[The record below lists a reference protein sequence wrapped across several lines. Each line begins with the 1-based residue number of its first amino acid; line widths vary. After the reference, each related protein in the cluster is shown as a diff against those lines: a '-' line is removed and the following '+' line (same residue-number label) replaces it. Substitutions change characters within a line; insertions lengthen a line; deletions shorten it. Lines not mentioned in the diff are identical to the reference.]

1 METNL
6 RKWSS
11 MLYVLCLAMVMTM
24 MPITTDAAET
34 RDLVVTTST
43 KKQQD
48 TSIEQ
53 LNAGAAVL
61 VDVDVAMN
69 DAELTTLV
77 RKQTSDIAPIH
88 AMDEKDTES
97 TLVMAKVNQYV
108 NIRKEPNQDSE
119 KVGVLYKDCGGDIL
133 QRQDSWTKI
142 QSGDVTGWVSDDY
155 LYFGEEAQKEAKE
168 VGILTAYSETET
180 LRVRKESSLDSG
192 VLGLLAMGEAV
203 EAIEEDGDWVSI
215 NYEGETGYVAAEYVK
230 VEFDLDTA
238 ESVEAIQ
245 AREAAEKEAARAQ
258 AAAEREATRKQQK
271 EAVLTSASE
280 LNILAALV
288 QCEAG
293 GESYEGQLAVAS
305 VVMNRVRCGAYP
317 NTITDVIYASG
328 QFSPA
333 NSTKMSNLA
342 LSGNIKASCL
352 QAAQEAI
359 NGNCNIGD
367 ALHFRRAGNKD
378 GIIIG
383 NHVFW

>member
-1 METNL
+1 METNR
-6 RKWSS
+6 RKWKPV
-11 MLYVLCLAMVMTM
+11 LYLLSLAMFAMA
-24 MPITTDAAET
+24 MPMRTAAAET
-34 RDLVVTTST
+34 KDLVVTTST
-43 KKQQD
+43 TKQQG
-48 TSIEQ
+48 TSMEQ
-53 LNAGAAVL
+53 MNAGAAVL
-61 VDVDVAMN
+61 VDVDVALN
-69 DAELTTLV
+69 DAQISALIK
-77 RKQTSDIAPIH
+77 RQTSDIVPVH

-168 VGILTAYSETET
+168 VGILTAYTQTET
-180 LRVRKESSLDSG
+180 LRVRKEPNLDSG

-203 EAIEEDGDWVSI
+203 EAVEEQGDWVSI
-215 NYEGETGYVAAEYVK
+215 SYEGVTGYVASKYVK

-238 ESVEAIQ
+238 ESVEAIK
-245 AREAAEKEAARAQ
+245 AREEAEKEAARAQ

-305 VVMNRVRCGAYP
+305 VVMNRVRSGAYP
-317 NTITDVIYASG
+317 NTVTDVIYASG

-342 LSGNIKASCL
+342 LTGNIKASCL

-359 NGNCNIGD
+359 NGNCNVGD

>member
-1 METNL
+1 METNR
-6 RKWSS
+6 RKWKPV
-11 MLYVLCLAMVMTM
+11 LYVLSLAIFATA
-24 MPITTDAAET
+24 MPMRTAAAET
-34 RDLVVTTST
+34 KDLVVTTST
-43 KKQQD
+43 TRQQG
-48 TSIEQ
+48 TSMEQ
-53 LNAGAAVL
+53 MNAGAAVL
-61 VDVDVAMN
+61 VDVDVALN
-69 DAELTTLV
+69 DAQISALIK
-77 RKQTSDIAPIH
+77 RQTSDIVPVH
-88 AMDEKDTES
+88 AMDEKDNES

-108 NIRKEPNQDSE
+108 NIRKEPSQDSE

-133 QRQDSWTKI
+133 EQQGDWTKI
-142 QSGDVTGWVSDDY
+142 KSGDVTGWVSDEY

-168 VGILTAYSETET
+168 VGILTAYTQTET
-180 LRVRKESSLDSG
+180 LRVRKEPSLDSG

-203 EAIEEDGDWVSI
+203 EAVEEQGDWVSI
-215 NYEGETGYVAAEYVK
+215 SYEGVTGYVASEYVK

-238 ESVEAIQ
+238 ESVEAIK
-245 AREAAEKEAARAQ
+245 AREEAEKEAARAQ

-305 VVMNRVRCGAYP
+305 VVMNRVRSGAYP
-317 NTITDVIYASG
+317 NTVTDVIYASG

-342 LSGNIKASCL
+342 LTGNIKASCL

-359 NGNCNIGD
+359 NGNCNVGD
-367 ALHFRRAGNKD
+367 AMHFRRAGNKD

>member
-88 AMDEKDTES
+88 AMDEKDMES

-180 LRVRKESSLDSG
+180 LRVRKEASLDSG

>member
-6 RKWSS
+6 RNWSS

-180 LRVRKESSLDSG
+180 LRVRKEASLDSG

-245 AREAAEKEAARAQ
+245 ARETAEKEAARAQ

>member
-133 QRQDSWTKI
+133 QRKDSWTKI

-180 LRVRKESSLDSG
+180 LRVRKEASLDSG

>member
-1 METNL
+1 METNR
-6 RKWSS
+6 RKWKPV
-11 MLYVLCLAMVMTM
+11 LYLLSLAMFAMA
-24 MPITTDAAET
+24 MPMSTAAAET
-34 RDLVVTTST
+34 KDLVVTTST
-43 KKQQD
+43 TKQQG
-48 TSIEQ
+48 TSMEQ

-61 VDVDVAMN
+61 VDVDVALN
-69 DAELTTLV
+69 DAQISALIK
-77 RKQTSDIAPIH
+77 RQTSDIVPVH
-88 AMDEKDTES
+88 AMDEKDNES

-108 NIRKEPNQDSE
+108 NIRKEPSQDSE

-133 QRQDSWTKI
+133 EQQGDWTKI
-142 QSGDVTGWVSDDY
+142 KSGDVTGWVSDEY

-168 VGILTAYSETET
+168 VGILTAYTQTET
-180 LRVRKESSLDSG
+180 LRVRKEPNLDSG

-203 EAIEEDGDWVSI
+203 EAVEEQGDWVSI
-215 NYEGETGYVAAEYVK
+215 SYEGVTGYVASKYVK

-238 ESVEAIQ
+238 ESVEAIK
-245 AREAAEKEAARAQ
+245 AREEAEKEAARAQ

-305 VVMNRVRCGAYP
+305 VVMNRVRSGAYP
-317 NTITDVIYASG
+317 NTVTDVIYASG

-342 LSGNIKASCL
+342 LTGNIKASCL

-359 NGNCNIGD
+359 NGNCNVGD

>member
-11 MLYVLCLAMVMTM
+11 MLYVLCLALVMTM

-180 LRVRKESSLDSG
+180 LRVRKEASLDSG

>member
-1 METNL
+1 
-6 RKWSS
+6 
-11 MLYVLCLAMVMTM
+11 MLYLLCLAMVMTM

-180 LRVRKESSLDSG
+180 LRVRKEASLDSG

>member
-180 LRVRKESSLDSG
+180 LRVRKEASLDSG

-258 AAAEREATRKQQK
+258 VAAEREATRKQQK

>member
-1 METNL
+1 
-6 RKWSS
+6 
-11 MLYVLCLAMVMTM
+11 
-24 MPITTDAAET
+24 
-34 RDLVVTTST
+34 
-43 KKQQD
+43 
-48 TSIEQ
+48 
-53 LNAGAAVL
+53 
-61 VDVDVAMN
+61 
-69 DAELTTLV
+69 
-77 RKQTSDIAPIH
+77 
-88 AMDEKDTES
+88 
-97 TLVMAKVNQYV
+97 MAKVNQYV
-108 NIRKEPNQDSE
+108 NIRKEPSQDSE

-133 QRQDSWTKI
+133 EQQGDWTKI
-142 QSGDVTGWVSDDY
+142 KSGDVTGWVSDEY

-168 VGILTAYSETET
+168 VGILTAYTQTET
-180 LRVRKESSLDSG
+180 LRVRKEPNLDSG

-203 EAIEEDGDWVSI
+203 EAVEEQGDWVSI
-215 NYEGETGYVAAEYVK
+215 SYEGVTGYVASKYVK

-238 ESVEAIQ
+238 ESVEAIK
-245 AREAAEKEAARAQ
+245 AREEAEKEAARAQ

-305 VVMNRVRCGAYP
+305 VVMNRVRSGAYP
-317 NTITDVIYASG
+317 NTVTDVIYASG

-342 LSGNIKASCL
+342 LTGNIKASCL

-359 NGNCNIGD
+359 NGNCNVGY
-367 ALHFRRAGNKD
+367 ALQFRRAVNKD

>member
-119 KVGVLYKDCGGDIL
+119 KVG
-133 QRQDSWTKI
+133 
-142 QSGDVTGWVSDDY
+142 
-155 LYFGEEAQKEAKE
+155 EEAQKEAKE

-180 LRVRKESSLDSG
+180 LRVRKEASLDSG

-238 ESVEAIQ
+238 ESVEAIH

>member
-180 LRVRKESSLDSG
+180 LRVRKEASLDSG

-215 NYEGETGYVAAEYVK
+215 NYEGETGYVATEYVK

>member
-1 METNL
+1 METNR
-6 RKWSS
+6 RKWKPV
-11 MLYVLCLAMVMTM
+11 LYLLSLAMFAMA
-24 MPITTDAAET
+24 MPMRTAAAET
-34 RDLVVTTST
+34 KDLVVTTST
-43 KKQQD
+43 TKQQG
-48 TSIEQ
+48 TSMEQ
-53 LNAGAAVL
+53 MNAGAAVL
-61 VDVDVAMN
+61 VDVDVALN
-69 DAELTTLV
+69 DAQISALIK
-77 RKQTSDIAPIH
+77 RQTSDIVPVH
-88 AMDEKDTES
+88 AMDEKDNES

-108 NIRKEPNQDSE
+108 NIRKEPSQDSE

-133 QRQDSWTKI
+133 EQQGDWTKI
-142 QSGDVTGWVSDDY
+142 KSGDVTGWVSDEY

-168 VGILTAYSETET
+168 VGILTAYTQTET
-180 LRVRKESSLDSG
+180 LRVRKEPNLDSG

-203 EAIEEDGDWVSI
+203 EAVEEQGDWVSI
-215 NYEGETGYVAAEYVK
+215 SYEGVTGYVASKYVK

-238 ESVEAIQ
+238 ESVEAIK
-245 AREAAEKEAARAQ
+245 AREEAEKEAARAQ

-305 VVMNRVRCGAYP
+305 VVMNRVRSGAYP
-317 NTITDVIYASG
+317 NTVTDVIYASG
-328 QFSPA
+328 QFTPA

-342 LSGNIKASCL
+342 LTGNIKASCL

-359 NGNCNIGD
+359 NGNCNVGD

>member
-6 RKWSS
+6 RRWSS

-180 LRVRKESSLDSG
+180 LRVRKEASLDSG

>member
-180 LRVRKESSLDSG
+180 LRVRKEASRDSG

>member
-1 METNL
+1 METNR
-6 RKWSS
+6 RKWKPV
-11 MLYVLCLAMVMTM
+11 LYLLSLAMFAMA
-24 MPITTDAAET
+24 MPTRTAAAET
-34 RDLVVTTST
+34 KDLVVTTST
-43 KKQQD
+43 TKQQG
-48 TSIEQ
+48 TSMEQ
-53 LNAGAAVL
+53 MNAGAAVL
-61 VDVDVAMN
+61 VDVDVALN
-69 DAELTTLV
+69 DAQISALIK
-77 RKQTSDIAPIH
+77 RQTSDIVPVH
-88 AMDEKDTES
+88 AMDEKDNES

-108 NIRKEPNQDSE
+108 NIRKEPSQDSE

-133 QRQDSWTKI
+133 EQQGDWTKI
-142 QSGDVTGWVSDDY
+142 KSGDVTGWVSDEY

-168 VGILTAYSETET
+168 VGILTAYTQTET
-180 LRVRKESSLDSG
+180 LRVRKEPNLDSG

-203 EAIEEDGDWVSI
+203 EAVEEQGDWVSI
-215 NYEGETGYVAAEYVK
+215 SYEGVTGYVASKYVK

-238 ESVEAIQ
+238 ESVEAIK
-245 AREAAEKEAARAQ
+245 AREEAEKEAARAQ

-305 VVMNRVRCGAYP
+305 VVMNRVRSGAYP
-317 NTITDVIYASG
+317 NTVTDVIYASG

-342 LSGNIKASCL
+342 LTGNIKASCL

-359 NGNCNIGD
+359 NGNCNVGD

>member
-180 LRVRKESSLDSG
+180 LRVRKEASLDSG

-245 AREAAEKEAARAQ
+245 AREAAEKEAARAR

>member
-180 LRVRKESSLDSG
+180 LRVRKEASLDSG

-342 LSGNIKASCL
+342 LSGNVKASCL

>member
-1 METNL
+1 METNR
-6 RKWSS
+6 RKWKPV
-11 MLYVLCLAMVMTM
+11 LYLLSLVMFAMA
-24 MPITTDAAET
+24 MPMRTAAAET
-34 RDLVVTTST
+34 KDLVVTTST
-43 KKQQD
+43 TKQQG
-48 TSIEQ
+48 TSMEQ
-53 LNAGAAVL
+53 MNAGAAVL
-61 VDVDVAMN
+61 VDVDVALN
-69 DAELTTLV
+69 DAQISALIK
-77 RKQTSDIAPIH
+77 RQTSDIVPVH
-88 AMDEKDTES
+88 AMDEKDNES

-108 NIRKEPNQDSE
+108 NIRKEPSQDSE

-133 QRQDSWTKI
+133 EQQGDWTKI
-142 QSGDVTGWVSDDY
+142 KSGDVTGWVSDEY

-168 VGILTAYSETET
+168 VGILTAYTQTET
-180 LRVRKESSLDSG
+180 LRVRKEPNLDSG

-203 EAIEEDGDWVSI
+203 EAVEEQGDWVSI
-215 NYEGETGYVAAEYVK
+215 SYEGVTGYVASKYVK

-238 ESVEAIQ
+238 ESVEAIK
-245 AREAAEKEAARAQ
+245 AREEAEKEAARAQ

-305 VVMNRVRCGAYP
+305 VVMNRVRSGAYP
-317 NTITDVIYASG
+317 NTVTDVIYASG

-342 LSGNIKASCL
+342 LTGNIKASCL

-359 NGNCNIGD
+359 NGNCNVGD

>member
-69 DAELTTLV
+69 DAELTALV

-133 QRQDSWTKI
+133 QRQDNWTKI

-180 LRVRKESSLDSG
+180 LRVRKEASLDSG

-245 AREAAEKEAARAQ
+245 AREAAEKEAARAK

-359 NGNCNIGD
+359 NGNCNVGD
-367 ALHFRRAGNKD
+367 ALHFRRAGNRD

>member
-1 METNL
+1 METNR
-6 RKWSS
+6 RKWKPV
-11 MLYVLCLAMVMTM
+11 LYLLSLAMFAMA
-24 MPITTDAAET
+24 MPMRTAAAET
-34 RDLVVTTST
+34 KDLVVTTST
-43 KKQQD
+43 TKQQG
-48 TSIEQ
+48 TSMEQ
-53 LNAGAAVL
+53 MNAGAAVL
-61 VDVDVAMN
+61 VDVDVALN
-69 DAELTTLV
+69 DAQISALI
-77 RKQTSDIAPIH
+77 KSQKSDIVQVH
-88 AMDEKDTES
+88 AMYEKDNES

-108 NIRKEPNQDSE
+108 NIRKEPSQDSE

-133 QRQDSWTKI
+133 EQQGDWTKI
-142 QSGDVTGWVSDDY
+142 KSGDVTGWVSDEY

-168 VGILTAYSETET
+168 VGILTAYTQTET
-180 LRVRKESSLDSG
+180 LRVRKEPNLDSG

-203 EAIEEDGDWVSI
+203 EAVEEQGDWVSI
-215 NYEGETGYVAAEYVK
+215 SYEGVTGYVASKYVK

-238 ESVEAIQ
+238 ESVEAIK
-245 AREAAEKEAARAQ
+245 AREEAEKEAARAQ

-305 VVMNRVRCGAYP
+305 VVMNRVRSGAYP
-317 NTITDVIYASG
+317 NTVTDVIYASG

-342 LSGNIKASCL
+342 LTGNIKASCL

-359 NGNCNIGD
+359 NGNCNVGD

>member
-88 AMDEKDTES
+88 AMNEKDTES

-180 LRVRKESSLDSG
+180 LRVRKEASLDSG

>member
-180 LRVRKESSLDSG
+180 LRVRKEASLDSG

-342 LSGNIKASCL
+342 LGGNIKASCL

>member
-133 QRQDSWTKI
+133 LRQDSWTKI

-180 LRVRKESSLDSG
+180 LRVRKEASLDSG

-305 VVMNRVRCGAYP
+305 VVMNRVRCEAYP

>member
-180 LRVRKESSLDSG
+180 LRVRKEASLDSG

-352 QAAQEAI
+352 QAAPEAI

>member
-180 LRVRKESSLDSG
+180 LRVRKEASLDSG
-192 VLGLLAMGEAV
+192 VLGLLAIGEAV

-342 LSGNIKASCL
+342 LSGNVKASCL

>member
-180 LRVRKESSLDSG
+180 LRVRKEASLDSG

-238 ESVEAIQ
+238 ESVEAIH

-258 AAAEREATRKQQK
+258 AAAEIEATRKQQK

>member
-1 METNL
+1 METNR
-6 RKWSS
+6 RKWKPV
-11 MLYVLCLAMVMTM
+11 LYLLSLAMFAMA
-24 MPITTDAAET
+24 MPMKTAAAET
-34 RDLVVTTST
+34 KDLVVTTST
-43 KKQQD
+43 TKQQG
-48 TSIEQ
+48 TSMEQ
-53 LNAGAAVL
+53 MNAGAAVL
-61 VDVDVAMN
+61 VDVDVALN
-69 DAELTTLV
+69 DAQICALIK
-77 RKQTSDIAPIH
+77 RQTSDIVPVH
-88 AMDEKDTES
+88 AMDEKDNES

-108 NIRKEPNQDSE
+108 NIRKEPSQDSE

-133 QRQDSWTKI
+133 EQQGDWTKI
-142 QSGDVTGWVSDDY
+142 KSGDVTGWVSDEY

-168 VGILTAYSETET
+168 VGILTAYTQTET
-180 LRVRKESSLDSG
+180 LRVRKEPSLDSG

-203 EAIEEDGDWVSI
+203 EAVEEQGDWVSI
-215 NYEGETGYVAAEYVK
+215 SYEGVTGYVASEYVK

-238 ESVEAIQ
+238 ESVEAIK
-245 AREAAEKEAARAQ
+245 AREEAEKEAARAQ

-305 VVMNRVRCGAYP
+305 VVMNRVRSGAYP
-317 NTITDVIYASG
+317 NTVTDVIYASG

-342 LSGNIKASCL
+342 LTGNIKASCL

-359 NGNCNIGD
+359 NGNCNVGD

>member
-1 METNL
+1 METNR
-6 RKWSS
+6 RKWKPV
-11 MLYVLCLAMVMTM
+11 LYVLSLAMFAMA
-24 MPITTDAAET
+24 MPMRTAAAET
-34 RDLVVTTST
+34 KDLVVTTST
-43 KKQQD
+43 TKQQG
-48 TSIEQ
+48 TSMEQ
-53 LNAGAAVL
+53 MNAGAAVL
-61 VDVDVAMN
+61 VDVDVALN
-69 DAELTTLV
+69 DAQISALIK
-77 RKQTSDIAPIH
+77 RQTSDIVPVH
-88 AMDEKDTES
+88 AMDEKDNES

-108 NIRKEPNQDSE
+108 NIRKEPSQDSE

-133 QRQDSWTKI
+133 EQQGDWTKI
-142 QSGDVTGWVSDDY
+142 KSGDVTGWVSDEY

-168 VGILTAYSETET
+168 VGILTAYTQTET
-180 LRVRKESSLDSG
+180 LRVRKEPNLDSG

-203 EAIEEDGDWVSI
+203 EAVEEQGDWVSI
-215 NYEGETGYVAAEYVK
+215 SYEGVTGYVASKYVK

-238 ESVEAIQ
+238 ESVEAIK
-245 AREAAEKEAARAQ
+245 AREEAEKEAARAQ

-305 VVMNRVRCGAYP
+305 VVMNRVRSGAYP
-317 NTITDVIYASG
+317 NTVTDVIYASG

-342 LSGNIKASCL
+342 LTGNIKASCL

-359 NGNCNIGD
+359 NGNCNVGD

>member
-69 DAELTTLV
+69 DAELTALV

-133 QRQDSWTKI
+133 QRQDNWTKI

-180 LRVRKESSLDSG
+180 LRVRKEASLDSG

-238 ESVEAIQ
+238 ESIEAIQ
-245 AREAAEKEAARAQ
+245 AREAAEKEAARAK

>member
-108 NIRKEPNQDSE
+108 NIRKETNQDSE

-180 LRVRKESSLDSG
+180 LRVRKEASLDSG

-215 NYEGETGYVAAEYVK
+215 NYEGETGYVATEYVK

>member
-1 METNL
+1 METNR
-6 RKWSS
+6 RKWKPV
-11 MLYVLCLAMVMTM
+11 LYVLSLAMFATA
-24 MPITTDAAET
+24 MPMRTAAAET
-34 RDLVVTTST
+34 KDLVVTTST
-43 KKQQD
+43 TRQQG
-48 TSIEQ
+48 TSMEQ
-53 LNAGAAVL
+53 MNAGAAVL
-61 VDVDVAMN
+61 VDVDVALN
-69 DAELTTLV
+69 DAQISALIK
-77 RKQTSDIAPIH
+77 RQTSDIVPVH
-88 AMDEKDTES
+88 AMDEKDNES

-108 NIRKEPNQDSE
+108 NIRKEPSQDSE

-133 QRQDSWTKI
+133 EQQGDWTKI
-142 QSGDVTGWVSDDY
+142 KSGDVTGWVSDEY

-168 VGILTAYSETET
+168 VGILTAYTQTET
-180 LRVRKESSLDSG
+180 LRVRKEPSLDSG

-203 EAIEEDGDWVSI
+203 EAVEEQGDWVSI
-215 NYEGETGYVAAEYVK
+215 SYEGVTGYVASEYVK

-238 ESVEAIQ
+238 ESVEAIK
-245 AREAAEKEAARAQ
+245 AREEAEKEAARAQ

-305 VVMNRVRCGAYP
+305 VVMNRVRSGAYP
-317 NTITDVIYASG
+317 NTVTDVIYASG

-342 LSGNIKASCL
+342 LTGNIKASCL
-352 QAAQEAI
+352 QAAQESI
-359 NGNCNIGD
+359 NGNCNVGD

>member
-180 LRVRKESSLDSG
+180 LRVRKEASLDSG

-258 AAAEREATRKQQK
+258 AAAERDATRKQQK

>member
-180 LRVRKESSLDSG
+180 LRVRKEASLDSG

-238 ESVEAIQ
+238 ESVEATQ

>member
-1 METNL
+1 
-6 RKWSS
+6 

-61 VDVDVAMN
+61 VDVNVAMN

-180 LRVRKESSLDSG
+180 LRVRKEASLDSG

>member
-11 MLYVLCLAMVMTM
+11 MLYVLCLAMIMTM

-180 LRVRKESSLDSG
+180 LRVRKEASLDSG

>member
-180 LRVRKESSLDSG
+180 LRVRKEASLDSG

-333 NSTKMSNLA
+333 NSTKMSNLS